1 MTFHLEAS
9 AARLQLL
16 GMALQNE
23 HRECAETLK
32 ELMSG
37 LHVERRSSTRYQHL
51 ALERRR
57 LAGLLVQLDA
67 ARRMRWSSERK
78 LK

>member
-16 GMALQNE
+16 GMALQKE
-23 HRECAETLK
+23 HRECAESLK
-32 ELMSG
+32 KLMSG
-37 LHVERRSSTRYQHL
+37 RHFMRRSPKQNQL
-51 ALERRR
+51 ALEWRR
-57 LAGLLVQLDA
+57 LAALLVRLDS

-78 LK
+78 LE